1 MNKKEKTMR
10 CTTAKKWVSQYLD
23 GDLDSKRRAQ
33 LQKHISACSDCRK
46 LLQDF
51 QEIVGH
57 AQDISGPSSRTVTWG
72 KIQARLEANPNLQ
85 QVPAFSRGKPR
96 LFFRWGYVWA
106 AAAALLVVVGAVT
119 LGPRFA
125 GRAPMASQLERMQY
139 TLDKLDEAELHY
151 KKAIKALAEAVEA
164 QGRQIDPQL
173 AGVFKANLEIVN
185 SSILA
190 CKQAVLSDPQNLEP
204 RQFLLAAYKQKT
216 DLLNMLMHLPDES
229 SPQGS
234 LENTL

>member
-1 MNKKEKTMR
+1 MR
-10 CTTAKKWVSQYLD
+10 CTTAKKWVSQYID
-23 GDLDSKRRAQ
+23 GDLDSTRHAQ
-33 LQKHISACSDCRK
+33 LQKHISTCSDCRK

-51 QEIVGH
+51 QEIVGR
-57 AQDISGPSSRTVTWG
+57 AQDISGPSSRAVTWG
-72 KIQARLEANPNLQ
+72 KIQAGLEADPTQ
-85 QVPAFSRGKPR
+85 PVPSFSRGKPR
-96 LFFRWGYVWA
+96 LFFHWGYVWA

-125 GRAPMASQLERMQY
+125 SRASVTSELDRMQY

-151 KKAIKALAEAVEA
+151 EKAIKALAEAVEA
-164 QGRQIDPQL
+164 QGRQVDPQL
-173 AGVFKANLEIVN
+173 AQVFKTNLEIVN

-204 RQFLLAAYKQKT
+204 RQFLLAAYEQKT
-216 DLLNMLMHLPDES
+216 DLLNMLMHLQDES

-234 LENTL
+234 LDNTL

>member
-1 MNKKEKTMR
+1 MKEKAMR
-10 CTTAKKWVSQYLD
+10 CTTAKKWVSLYID
-23 GDLDSKRRAQ
+23 GDLDAKLRAK
-33 LQKHISACSDCRK
+33 LQKHIATCAECKK

-51 QEIVGH
+51 QEIVGR
-57 AQDISGPSSRTVTWG
+57 AQNISGPASRTVTWG
-72 KIQARLEANPNLQ
+72 KIMAKLEANPTVP

-96 LFFRWGYVWA
+96 LFIRWGYVWA
-106 AAAALLVVVGAVT
+106 AAAALLLIAGTAI

-125 GRAPMASQLERMQY
+125 GQAPMTSQLERMQY
-139 TLDKLDEAELHY
+139 TLDKLDEAERHY
-151 KKAIKALAEAVEA
+151 VKAIKALAEAVEA
-164 QGRQIDPQL
+164 QGKQIDPQL
-173 AGVFKANLEIVN
+173 AQVFKANLEIVN

-216 DLLNMLMHLPDES
+216 DLLNMLMLLPDES

>member
-1 MNKKEKTMR
+1 MKEKAMR
-10 CTTAKKWVSQYLD
+10 CTTAKKWVSQYID

-33 LQKHISACSDCRK
+33 LQKHISTCAGCRK

-57 AQDISGPSSRTVTWG
+57 AQNIWGPASPSVTWD
-72 KIQARLEANPNLQ
+72 KIQVRLEANPAVP
-85 QVPAFSRGKPR
+85 QVPTFSRGKPR
-96 LFFRWGYVWA
+96 LFIRWGYVWA
-106 AAAALLVVVGAVT
+106 AAAALLLIVGAAT

-125 GRAPMASQLERMQY
+125 GRTPMTSQLERMQY
-139 TLDKLDEAELHY
+139 TLDKLDEAERHY
-151 KKAIKALAEAVEA
+151 EKAIKALAEAVEA
-164 QGRQIDPQL
+164 QGKQIDPQL
-173 AGVFKANLEIVN
+173 AQVFKANLEIVN

-216 DLLNMLMHLPDES
+216 DLLNLLMLLPDES

-234 LENTL
+234 MENTL

>member
-1 MNKKEKTMR
+1 MNVKEKTMR
-10 CTTAKKWVSQYLD
+10 CTTAKKWVSQYID
-23 GDLDSKRRAQ
+23 GDLDSTRRAQ
-33 LQKHISACSDCRK
+33 LQKHISTCSDCRK
-46 LLQDF
+46 LIQDF

-57 AQDISGPSSRTVTWG
+57 AQDISDPSSRGVTWG
-72 KIQARLEANPNLQ
+72 KIQAMLEASPNLPQ
-85 QVPAFSRGKPR
+85 IPTYSHGKPR
-96 LFFRWGYVWA
+96 VFFRWGYVWA
-106 AAAALLVVVGAVT
+106 AAAALLLVVGAVT

-125 GRAPMASQLERMQY
+125 GRAPMTSQLERLQY

-151 KKAIKALAEAVEA
+151 KKAIKALAEAVVV
-164 QGRQIDPQL
+164 QGRQVDPQL
-173 AGVFKANLEIVN
+173 AQVFKANLEIVN

-216 DLLNMLMHLPDES
+216 DLLNLLMHLPDVS
-229 SPQGS
+229 TPQGD